1 MVAGATK
8 TSKVNIMLLLHD
20 DAKMHFFVKNTPIA
34 KKKKYCG
41 LFCEFRAL
49 LELHRAFR
57 VIMDHP
63 ALILNRPVNNFIAQ
77 AIMKERLYSLF

>member
-34 KKKKYCG
+34 KKKKK
-41 LFCEFRAL
+41 LWAVL
-49 LELHRAFR
+49 
-57 VIMDHP
+57 
-63 ALILNRPVNNFIAQ
+63 
-77 AIMKERLYSLF
+77 